1 MPIKQIDL
9 TTAPGFVIQACA
21 NCPAEHRVRLDR
33 GGVDTKR
40 APFSIPEGA
49 TLDVKV
55 DDEATPQIVTFAPGD
70 FPDFAA
76 VTVQQ
81 AIDKLNASLV
91 GATAIPNLSG
101 LGVSIESDSTGPT
114 SRVEITGGT
123 ARGAFK
129 FPTSGP
135 PDPGSGRPHLGRELV
150 PGMRNLDIVVL
161 RRCPCGGS
169 EFLVR
174 TWDVCDP
181 KYVGSHFY
189 EHRRAVNALAI
200 YFKSQGWI
208 DPACAADFSAE
219 TAMPPDATL
228 GLPETVI
235 NVPPPQPAPEG

>member
-21 NCPAEHRVRLDR
+21 NCPAEHRIRLDR

-40 APFSIPEGA
+40 APFNIPEGS
-49 TLDVKV
+49 TLELAIDG
-55 DDEATPQIVTFAPGD
+55 EASPQVVTFAPGD
-70 FPDFAA
+70 FPNFAA

-81 AIDKLNASLV
+81 LIDKLNATLS
-91 GATAIPNLSG
+91 GATATPNLSG
-101 LGVSIESDSTGPT
+101 EGVSLESDSTGPS
-114 SRVEITGGT
+114 SRVDVTGGS
-123 ARGAFK
+123 ARAALK

-161 RRCPCGGS
+161 RRCPCGGT

-181 KYVGSHFY
+181 KYAGSHFY
-189 EHRRAVNALAI
+189 EHRRAVNALAVH
-200 YFKSQGWI
+200 FKDQGWI
-208 DPACAADFSAE
+208 DPACADEFAAE
-219 TAMPPDATL
+219 TNAPADVAP
-228 GLPETVI
+228 GLPSSVI
-235 NVPPPQPAPEG
+235 NVPPPQPEPEG